1 MEEPK
6 KLIYDSGEQPEEVFL
21 RVSGYL
27 DRDRLYV
34 GIYQIEYGYPELFSD
49 LTVNLHHAPLNGV
62 NEAYIDH
69 NFSKEHLRFIR
80 KYKLGRVLP
89 ETAVSGYCTFQK
101 VAFDLKKLAE
111 YDPQGTREF
120 MESHMEDEKLAFVG
134 DGINDA
140 PVLAHADIGI
150 AMGGLG
156 SDAALEAADII
167 LMEDDLSRIGNAIRI
182 SRGTIRA
189 VKQNLIF
196 AIGMKVLLLVLAS
209 FGYVTMKNAIL
220 ADMAVMMINLLNSFW
235 VLKYPE

>member
-34 GIYQIEYGYPELFSD
+34 GIYQTEYGYPELFSD

-111 YDPQGTREF
+111 CDPQEPENLWKATASRLRMHQSRNQRTNHREKGRKQ
-120 MESHMEDEKLAFVG
+120 H
-134 DGINDA
+134 
-140 PVLAHADIGI
+140 
-150 AMGGLG
+150 G
-156 SDAALEAADII
+156 SEN
-167 LMEDDLSRIGNAIRI
+167 E
-182 SRGTIRA
+182 
-189 VKQNLIF
+189 
-196 AIGMKVLLLVLAS
+196 
-209 FGYVTMKNAIL
+209 
-220 ADMAVMMINLLNSFW
+220 
-235 VLKYPE
+235 

>member
-1 MEEPK
+1 MEEPT

-34 GIYQIEYGYPELFSD
+34 GIYD

-69 NFSKEHLRFIR
+69 NFSKEHLRFIQ

-120 MESHMEDEKLAFVG
+120 MECH
-134 DGINDA
+134 GIQ
-140 PVLAHADIGI
+140 I
-150 AMGGLG
+150 
-156 SDAALEAADII
+156 
-167 LMEDDLSRIGNAIRI
+167 
-182 SRGTIRA
+182 
-189 VKQNLIF
+189 
-196 AIGMKVLLLVLAS
+196 
-209 FGYVTMKNAIL
+209 KNAPKQKPK
-220 ADMAVMMINLLNSFW
+220 NKSQR
-235 VLKYPE
+235 ER

>member
-6 KLIYDSGEQPEEVFL
+6 KLVYDSGEQPEEVFL

-34 GIYQIEYGYPELFSD
+34 GIYQTEYGYPELFSD

-69 NFSKEHLRFIR
+69 NFSKEHLRFIQ

-120 MESHMEDEKLAFVG
+120 MESH
-134 DGINDA
+134 GIQMVDA
-140 PVLAHADIGI
+140 
-150 AMGGLG
+150 
-156 SDAALEAADII
+156 S
-167 LMEDDLSRIGNAIRI
+167 
-182 SRGTIRA
+182 
-189 VKQNLIF
+189 KQ
-196 AIGMKVLLLVLAS
+196 KPKKKQKS
-209 FGYVTMKNAIL
+209 QR
-220 ADMAVMMINLLNSFW
+220 
-235 VLKYPE
+235 ER

>member
-34 GIYQIEYGYPELFSD
+34 GIYQIEYGYPELFFRPYGEP
-49 LTVNLHHAPLNGV
+49 APCSAERCERSLYRPQFQQR
-62 NEAYIDH
+62 A
-69 NFSKEHLRFIR
+69 SAFIR

-120 MESHMEDEKLAFVG
+120 MESH
-134 DGINDA
+134 GIQIADA
-140 PVLAHADIGI
+140 P
-150 AMGGLG
+150 
-156 SDAALEAADII
+156 
-167 LMEDDLSRIGNAIRI
+167 
-182 SRGTIRA
+182 
-189 VKQNLIF
+189 KQ
-196 AIGMKVLLLVLAS
+196 KP
-209 FGYVTMKNAIL
+209 KNK
-220 ADMAVMMINLLNSFW
+220 SQR
-235 VLKYPE
+235 ER

>member
-69 NFSKEHLRFIR
+69 NFSKEKLRFI
-80 KYKLGRVLP
+80 KQHKLGTIQP
-89 ETAVSGYCTFQK
+89 DTASSSYCIFQR

-111 YDPQGTREF
+111 LDPEGTKRF
-120 MESHMEDEKLAFVG
+120 MERN
-134 DGINDA
+134 GIRQRDV
-140 PVLAHADIGI
+140 P
-150 AMGGLG
+150 
-156 SDAALEAADII
+156 
-167 LMEDDLSRIGNAIRI
+167 
-182 SRGTIRA
+182 
-189 VKQNLIF
+189 KQKQKKKQRLQR
-196 AIGMKVLLLVLAS
+196 
-209 FGYVTMKNAIL
+209 
-220 ADMAVMMINLLNSFW
+220 
-235 VLKYPE
+235 ER

>member
-69 NFSKEHLRFIR
+69 NFSKEKLRFI
-80 KYKLGRVLP
+80 KQHKLGTIQP
-89 ETAVSGYCTFQK
+89 DTASSGYCIFQR

-111 YDPQGTREF
+111 LDPEGTKRF
-120 MESHMEDEKLAFVG
+120 MERNGTQQG
-134 DGINDA
+134 DA
-140 PVLAHADIGI
+140 
-150 AMGGLG
+150 
-156 SDAALEAADII
+156 S
-167 LMEDDLSRIGNAIRI
+167 
-182 SRGTIRA
+182 
-189 VKQNLIF
+189 KQ
-196 AIGMKVLLLVLAS
+196 KPKKKQRS
-209 FGYVTMKNAIL
+209 QR
-220 ADMAVMMINLLNSFW
+220 
-235 VLKYPE
+235 ER

>member
-34 GIYQIEYGYPELFSD
+34 GIYQTEYGYPELFSD

-69 NFSKEHLRFIR
+69 NFSKEHLRFIQ

-120 MESHMEDEKLAFVG
+120 MEAGCEIYLAPEDLPLFEELYPQAEKNKNIHNLKDGMVFDLGGAFVRK
-134 DGINDA
+134 
-140 PVLAHADIGI
+140 
-150 AMGGLG
+150 M
-156 SDAALEAADII
+156 S
-167 LMEDDLSRIGNAIRI
+167 M
-182 SRGTIRA
+182 
-189 VKQNLIF
+189 
-196 AIGMKVLLLVLAS
+196 
-209 FGYVTMKNAIL
+209 
-220 ADMAVMMINLLNSFW
+220 
-235 VLKYPE
+235 

>member
-1 MEEPK
+1 MAEPK

-34 GIYQIEYGYPELFSD
+34 GIYQTEYGYPELFSD

-69 NFSKEHLRFIR
+69 NFSKDHLRFLQ

-120 MESHMEDEKLAFVG
+120 MECHGIQIKNASKQKPKNKSQRERPFFGTG
-134 DGINDA
+134 D
-140 PVLAHADIGI
+140 P
-150 AMGGLG
+150 G
-156 SDAALEAADII
+156 SPW
-167 LMEDDLSRIGNAIRI
+167 DLFPHQKVC
-182 SRGTIRA
+182 RGTGNR
-189 VKQNLIF
+189 
-196 AIGMKVLLLVLAS
+196 
-209 FGYVTMKNAIL
+209 
-220 ADMAVMMINLLNSFW
+220 MAVCAWGGSLCSLRLFPLPRHDGRTVCMGSHQI
-235 VLKYPE
+235 

>member
-6 KLIYDSGEQPEEVFL
+6 KLVYDSGEQPEEVFL

-89 ETAVSGYCTFQK
+89 ETAVSGY
-101 VAFDLKKLAE
+101 
-111 YDPQGTREF
+111 
-120 MESHMEDEKLAFVG
+120 
-134 DGINDA
+134 
-140 PVLAHADIGI
+140 
-150 AMGGLG
+150 
-156 SDAALEAADII
+156 
-167 LMEDDLSRIGNAIRI
+167 LS
-182 SRGTIRA
+182 
-189 VKQNLIF
+189 LIH
-196 AIGMKVLLLVLAS
+196 I
-209 FGYVTMKNAIL
+209 
-220 ADMAVMMINLLNSFW
+220 
-235 VLKYPE
+235 